1 MKIILLN
8 VFLWSLIITSAQA
21 QQLEYFINQGLSN
34 SPLLKDYQNQL
45 GMSETDSLL
54 VKAGQK
60 PQVNSNSQV
69 MVAPYNNKLGYD
81 AAITNGGNYASVVDV
96 SQYIFNGK
104 SLKNKYENIALQNQA
119 LRNTTKISGHDLVKT
134 ITGQY
139 LTALADYYEVDN
151 LRAYF
156 ELLNQQKGILK
167 QLVSQAIY
175 KQSDYLALKIESQTA
190 EISFNQAQ
198 SQYLT
203 DVSLLKQLCGIA
215 DTAQLIPQM
224 PIIVTTQNIA
234 IEKSPLFLQYAIDS
248 LKLINEQ
255 QSINLRYR
263 PKINWFA
270 DAGLMTSTPATFYH
284 NFGYSVGLNMSFPI
298 FDGHQRK
305 LEYQKI
311 SIRGNTRSNYKNY
324 FTNQYFKQ
332 VEQLNAELQTTR
344 KNIAILKL
352 QESSTQELIKL
363 LKVQLNSGN
372 TTITELLNAMKN
384 LLSVTHNIHQS
395 QLKEFG
401 IINELNYLMQQ

>member
-1 MKIILLN
+1 MFLGCLL
-8 VFLWSLIITSAQA
+8 VSYTQA
-21 QQLEYFINQGLSN
+21 QQLDYFIKQGLSN

-45 GMSETDSLL
+45 GMAEADSLL
-54 VKAGQK
+54 VRAGQK
-60 PQVNSNSQV
+60 PQVNSTSQV
-69 MVAPYNNKLGYD
+69 MYAPYNNNLGYD

-104 SLKNKYENIALQNQA
+104 TLKNKYENIALQNQS
-119 LRNTTKISGHDLVKT
+119 LRNTAKISEHDLVKA

-139 LTALADYYEVDN
+139 LTALADYYEVSN
-151 LRAYF
+151 LRAYS
-156 ELLNQQKGILK
+156 ELLNEQKNILK

-175 KQSDYLALKIESQTA
+175 KQTDYLALEIESQTA

-198 SQYLT
+198 SQFLT
-203 DVSLLKQLCGIA
+203 DVNLLKQICGIA

-224 PIIVTTQNIA
+224 PKIEITQNIA
-234 IEKSPLFLQYAIDS
+234 VEKSPLFLQYAIDS

-270 DAGLMTSTPATFYH
+270 DAGLMTSSPATFYH
-284 NFGYSVGLNMSFPI
+284 NFGYSVGVNMSFPI
-298 FDGHQRK
+298 FDGHQRR

-311 SIRGNTRSNYKNY
+311 SIRENTRSNYKNY

-332 VEQLNAELQTTR
+332 VEQLNTVLQTTR

-352 QESSTQELIKL
+352 QESSAQELVKL

-372 TTITELLNAMKN
+372 TTIAELINAMKN
-384 LLSVTHNIHQS
+384 LLSVTHNIYQA

>member
-1 MKIILLN
+1 VL
-8 VFLWSLIITSAQA
+8 LWSIVISSAQA
-21 QQLEYFINQGLSN
+21 QQLEYFIKQGLSN

-45 GMSETDSLL
+45 GLAEADSLL

-69 MVAPYNNKLGYD
+69 MVAPYNNSLGYD

-104 SLKNKYENIALQNQA
+104 TLKNKYENIALQNQS
-119 LRNTTKISGHDLVKT
+119 LRNTTKISSHDLIKT

-151 LRAYF
+151 LQAYS
-156 ELLNQQKGILK
+156 ELLNQQMEILK
-167 QLVSQAIY
+167 QLVLQAIY

-198 SQYLT
+198 SQFLT
-203 DVSLLKQLCGIA
+203 DVSLLKQICGIA

-224 PIIVTTQNIA
+224 PKIETTQNVS

-270 DAGLMTSTPATFYH
+270 DAGLMTSTPTTFYH

-311 SIRGNTRSNYKNY
+311 SIRENTRSNYKNY

-332 VEQLNAELQTTR
+332 VEQLNTLLQTNR
-344 KNIAILKL
+344 KNIAILKS
-352 QESSTQELIKL
+352 QESSAQELILL
-363 LKVQLNSGN
+363 LKIQLNSGN
-372 TTITELLNAMKN
+372 TTITELINAMKN